1 MPSLACF
8 RARPVASQRPTMK
21 YASAFG
27 FAFIALYLLTVV
39 RRFEPDRRVAW
50 ILCALVYVTA
60 GLAIASQLE

>member
-1 MPSLACF
+1 
-8 RARPVASQRPTMK
+8 VK